1 MAAFFDF
8 PNEKI
13 FSFPIEDFR
22 PTARM
27 SGAAPDRGMLNA
39 WRAEGNKADCRAVL
53 PKKRWDPDCFVCSTV
68 PAFTVCQATGETY
81 GTP

>member
-8 PNEKI
+8 PDKKI

-27 SGAAPDRGMLNA
+27 SGAAPDRGMLDA
-39 WRAEGNKADCRAVL
+39 WRAKGNKADRRAVL
-53 PKKRWDPDCFVCSTV
+53 PKKRWYPDCFV
-68 PAFTVCQATGETY
+68 
-81 GTP
+81 